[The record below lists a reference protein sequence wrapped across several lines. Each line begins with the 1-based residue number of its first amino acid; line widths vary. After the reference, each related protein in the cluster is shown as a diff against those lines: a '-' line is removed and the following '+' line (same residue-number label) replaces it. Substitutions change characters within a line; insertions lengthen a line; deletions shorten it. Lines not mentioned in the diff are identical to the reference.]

1 MQSMF
6 CSSSSIDAFF
16 RSWDKIK
23 YFPSNDCLIFFSSFH
38 NLNSE
43 VRDNRNK
50 FLQTIDIF
58 NNFWNFPLTLHL
70 TIYISVVI
78 KVLSAITS
86 ALHYGDNTLVHS
98 LEFCH
103 YQKQLYIFQSHELN
117 PTSLQSQFLIISI
130 HLCKGFHNQNS
141 TFKTTLDNPLTI
153 PWLELHALAA

>member
-6 CSSSSIDAFF
+6 CSSFSIDAFF

-23 YFPSNDCLIFFSSFH
+23 YFTSNDCLIFFSGFH

-50 FLQTIDIF
+50 FLQTIDIL
-58 NNFWNFPLTLHL
+58 NNFWNFPLTLRL

-98 LEFCH
+98 LDFCH
-103 YQKQLYIFQSHELN
+103 YQKAVYLPKSWIKSYLSNHSFWLFQFIYAKAF
-117 PTSLQSQFLIISI
+117 TI
-130 HLCKGFHNQNS
+130 
-141 TFKTTLDNPLTI
+141 KTPLLK
-153 PWLELHALAA
+153 PP